1 MATCHKEKVLEN
13 FLETRLVLLLETRT
27 ENFVEN
33 VVDTY
38 SVLHGGR

>member
-13 FLETRLVLLLETRT
+13 FLEARLVILLETRT
-27 ENFVEN
+27 ENVVEN

-38 SVLHGGR
+38 SVLRGGR